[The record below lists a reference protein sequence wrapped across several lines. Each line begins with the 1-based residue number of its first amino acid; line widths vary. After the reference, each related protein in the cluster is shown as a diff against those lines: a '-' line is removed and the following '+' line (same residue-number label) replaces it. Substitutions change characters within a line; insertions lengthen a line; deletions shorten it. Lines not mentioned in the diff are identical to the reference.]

1 MIVKGLE
8 SGLVSNSTFYE
19 RNFLLKIGSRG
30 TVDFTPMRTLGC
42 RRAHIFDFFRGNVYR
57 I

>member
-30 TVDFTPMRTLGC
+30 TVDFTRMRTLGC